1 MPSTSSW
8 PMAHRF
14 RSPAPLLAVLD
25 TGLRLGSRPLP
36 LQSRAPRCHR
46 DALSLEGALECGAM
60 QRFRVAFKF
69 KTALRVNFL
78 LCPRVSLRKRLEV
91 APRSAPRMRF
101 NVGACNPRRLRDKAA
116 CTSAGDLPWVVN
128 PKTKSNSAD
137 ERCGAIAKRQHRMRE
152 REAQE
157 TMCSLELRAA
167 YLRSSV
173 GV

>member
-8 PMAHRF
+8 PLAHRF

-78 LCPRVSLRKRLEV
+78 LCPRVSLRKCLEV

-101 NVGACNPRRLRDKAA
+101 NVGACSLATVLARQSRLHFCRLLSLGGQPENEIQLGRRKVWCHCEAP
-116 CTSAGDLPWVVN
+116 TQNQG
-128 PKTKSNSAD
+128 
-137 ERCGAIAKRQHRMRE
+137 KRSTRNH
-152 REAQE
+152 
-157 TMCSLELRAA
+157 
-167 YLRSSV
+167 V
-173 GV
+173 